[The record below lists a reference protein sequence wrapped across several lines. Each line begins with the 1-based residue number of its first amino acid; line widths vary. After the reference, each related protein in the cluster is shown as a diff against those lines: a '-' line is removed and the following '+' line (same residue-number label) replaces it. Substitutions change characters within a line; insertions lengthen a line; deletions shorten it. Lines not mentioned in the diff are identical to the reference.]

1 MANERLTA
9 ALDYATRG
17 WHVVPLNP
25 QSKVLSYDMS
35 AKLAF
40 DWYADGPAPDA
51 ATIQRWFKL
60 EPDINIGI
68 RLDGSGL
75 AVFDIDALGHLSK
88 IPGFEPDGLPLT
100 PTVQTARGQHY
111 YFRAPEGVVSG
122 QVRIFQPPESSLLV
136 GDFLTTYSPEWKDGP
151 AYVVAPPSRHPDG
164 FFTYQWLVNPRLP
177 LAEVPAWLLSAVV
190 PPLPPS
196 SWFADMSEWDEDD
209 EAYHEAI
216 AADFEWDDED

>member
-1 MANERLTA
+1 
-9 ALDYATRG
+9 
-17 WHVVPLNP
+17 
-25 QSKVLSYDMS
+25 
-35 AKLAF
+35 
-40 DWYADGPAPDA
+40 
-51 ATIQRWFKL
+51 
-60 EPDINIGI
+60 
-68 RLDGSGL
+68 
-75 AVFDIDALGHLSK
+75 
-88 IPGFEPDGLPLT
+88 
-100 PTVQTARGQHY
+100 
-111 YFRAPEGVVSG
+111 VSG